1 MQTRQNFEING
12 IIGKSAMYY
21 LQQSPEVAVWGNTSN
36 GIFLQSAQSKIV
48 FLTSKPHL
56 GPVNIILKQDKPIHW
71 NIGDTIQLNVG
82 EKSIIFRGKN
92 NSLTILIDE
101 VWQTTNKPR
110 KNIPQ
115 TDQLKILNQAAK
127 QLSLLKNEQGFS
139 SLLIPFVTNDMSFE
153 SQDAWVQKSWE
164 IIMNLKKGLLQKNLS
179 TILDQASNLIGSG
192 RGLTPSGDDLLTGL
206 FFMKKRWF
214 EENEWINSLE
224 SDLVDQFN
232 HQTTAVS
239 TTLFECALQGE
250 ADARIQ
256 EMSDVLMNADI
267 PFSNQ
272 AINLARWGNSSGADV
287 FLGMLLAIQCFQS
300 E

>member
-12 IIGKSAMYY
+12 IIGKFALDF
-21 LQQSPEVAVWGNTSN
+21 LQQSPKGVVWGNTSN
-36 GIFLQSAQSKIV
+36 GIFMQVVESKIV

-56 GPVNIILKQDKPIHW
+56 GPINIILKQDVPIHW
-71 NIGDTIQLNVG
+71 NIGVSIQLNV
-82 EKSIIFRGKN
+82 EENKIIFRGNN

-101 VWQTTNKPR
+101 VWQTTNKPN

-139 SLLIPFVTNDMSFE
+139 SLLIPFLKKDTSFE
-153 SQDAWVQKSWE
+153 SQDAWVQKSWDH
-164 IIMNLKKGLLQKNLS
+164 IMILKKGLLQKNLS
-179 TILDQASNLIGSG
+179 TILDQASKLIGSG

-214 EENEWINSLE
+214 EEIDWINSLE
-224 SDLVDQFN
+224 PDLVDQFK